1 MHTLIYGMW
10 GLVPCPG
17 IEPGPPA
24 LGEQTLSHWSI
35 SEVSVLIDFY
45 SHLTG
50 LCFMSP

>member
-35 SEVSVLIDFY
+35 SEVPVLIDFY